1 VGIES
6 DAKGAAEG
14 LKGSEARLGCT
25 TSVMEAPG
33 EALTALEEKADLL
46 AFELVVKELAPVAA
60 ADLRGE
66 SETKAEKDALGDAE
80 FDLLGSLEN
89 DAEALEDVDLLI
101 FGEEDC
107 DEVGLRLG
115 ATVRVK
121 DDVPLTEA
129 LAVRLLVADGE
140 WEGLWDTVWDEQDVA
155 LEEIFGEAE
164 EVAVCEE
171 LGDTVDCVDG
181 VWVDEGEEEEVG
193 IVVETRE
200 LLGENEE
207 AALRDVEDERDGEP
221 EYVFE
226 AEALGVE
233 TWEREPLAVV
243 ELQAVNEGL
252 PVSEVEMADEGVPDA
267 ECLAEREDKGLE
279 LMENESLEEGDKI
292 EVKVALADEEGV
304 DETDADG
311 VFDAELV
318 VKSEAVF
325 ELDVRPDSEDRAL
338 RREDMELDSDARRE
352 PDTIALSVA
361 NSVALAEEDCNGVWE
376 TLCESRGVAET
387 QLVELL
393 VSVP

>member
-121 DDVPLTEA
+121 DDAPLTEA

-140 WEGLWDTVWDEQDVA
+140 REGLWDTV
-155 LEEIFGEAE
+155 
-164 EVAVCEE
+164 
-171 LGDTVDCVDG
+171 
-181 VWVDEGEEEEVG
+181 
-193 IVVETRE
+193 
-200 LLGENEE
+200 
-207 AALRDVEDERDGEP
+207 
-221 EYVFE
+221 
-226 AEALGVE
+226 
-233 TWEREPLAVV
+233 
-243 ELQAVNEGL
+243 
-252 PVSEVEMADEGVPDA
+252 
-267 ECLAEREDKGLE
+267 
-279 LMENESLEEGDKI
+279 
-292 EVKVALADEEGV
+292 
-304 DETDADG
+304 
-311 VFDAELV
+311 
-318 VKSEAVF
+318 
-325 ELDVRPDSEDRAL
+325 
-338 RREDMELDSDARRE
+338 
-352 PDTIALSVA
+352 
-361 NSVALAEEDCNGVWE
+361 
-376 TLCESRGVAET
+376 
-387 QLVELL
+387 
-393 VSVP
+393 